1 MTLEWTT
8 EASQAAADLIN
19 ENSSLD
25 YALFTI
31 PNPKKAKPQVVV
43 ESKGNGGRAVFDLF
57 CDDASQTKVLTGAF
71 VVSAVDEKG
80 SVTSVRRKL
89 VHVTF
94 AGSQVGIMTKGKL
107 NGWSG
112 PFRDPFPG
120 CATYLQLF
128 GGDLDDL
135 QEGDLE
141 ATLMAAGGATKYD
154 FSNQTLRG
162 SVGLP
167 EMSAPAPAPAPI
179 VSSGKKFKMPVKAP
193 EPPTPEPTPEPAAPA
208 PEPAKIT
215 KTQEALQKMK
225 AHKEAMKRNAEAEKT
240 SSPERPVLQP
250 VTVQEKEPTPPE
262 PTPTLPKLPPGMDAD
277 NVEFVMLMSTQSG
290 SNKQKNDCRASQQ
303 ILESIG
309 VQPTIVDGADPLSK
323 KKRDKLFRVSGIQ
336 GNYPQ
341 FFVLPK
347 GMSEKIEEE
356 DEEEE
361 VVKGDAMFFGDYNML
376 SEKRKNGTLAAEI
389 GLGDDALSPLPEQEE
404 NTEGAA
410 SSKKLI
416 LLISSM
422 CNAKVMAEQNHAQA
436 VIEGLGIDMTNQLEV
451 LDGCDQQLR
460 DRRNELW
467 GVSGIRAQYPQLF
480 TVDDASSKIQFVG
493 DYENIMY
500 LNDHGSL
507 AQEIGLSA

>member
-1 MTLEWTT
+1 MALIWTK
-8 EASQAAADLIN
+8 EASQAAADLMN

-25 YALFTI
+25 FVLFTI
-31 PNPKKAKPQVVV
+31 PNPKKPEVVV
-43 ESKGNGGRAVFDLF
+43 ESKGNGGRQAVFNLLGNE
-57 CDDASQTKVLTGAF
+57 ASQKKVLTGAF

-120 CATYLQLF
+120 CATYLQLM

-162 SVGLP
+162 SLGLP
-167 EMSAPAPAPAPI
+167 EIPTLAPTPAPI
-179 VSSGKKFKMPVKAP
+179 VSSGKRFKKPTVAAP
-193 EPPTPEPTPEPAAPA
+193 PAPTPA
-208 PEPAKIT
+208 PEPAPAPAKLT

-225 AHKEAMKRNAEAEKT
+225 AHKQVMKRTAKPEKT
-240 SSPERPVLQP
+240 SPERPVLQP
-250 VTVQEKEPTPPE
+250 VTVQEKEPEPPTPE
-262 PTPTLPKLPPGMDAD
+262 PAPAPKLLPPGDA
-277 NVEFVMLMSTQSG
+277 NGREFLMLLSTQSG
-290 SNKQKNDCRASQQ
+290 SNQQVSDCKTSKQ
-303 ILESIG
+303 ILKSIG
-309 VQPTIVDGADPLSK
+309 VEPIIVDGADPQSK
-323 KKRDKLFRVSGIQ
+323 KQRDNLFRLSGIR

-341 FFVLPK
+341 FFVVQKRDLPQ
-347 GMSEKIEEE
+347 
-356 DEEEE
+356 EEEE
-361 VVKGDAMFFGDYNML
+361 GEATFFGDYKTLN
-376 SEKRKNGTLAAEI
+376 EKKQNGTLAVDI
-389 GLGDDALSPLPEQEE
+389 GLGDDSLGPLPEQEE
-404 NTEGAA
+404 NTETATNN
-410 SSKKLI
+410 KKLV

-422 CNAKVMAEQNHAQA
+422 CNAKVMAEQNHAKA
-436 VIEGLGIDMTNQLEV
+436 VINGLGIHTTNQLEV
-451 LDGCDQQLR
+451 LDGCDQTLR

-467 GVSGIRAQYPQLF
+467 GVSGVRAQYPQLF
-480 TVDDASSKIQFVG
+480 TVDNDDTSKIQFVG

-500 LNDHGSL
+500 LHDHGSL
-507 AQEIGLSA
+507 EQEIGLSTA